1 MKKLTRHG
9 NSWALVIEKP
19 ILDLLHIDPAE
30 TLLDITTDGV
40 SLRITPVR
48 DPARRRKFD
57 AAVRETN
64 RKSGRASKRLAEE

>member
-30 TLLDITTDGV
+30 TLLDITTDGA

-48 DPARRRKFD
+48 DVERRRKFEV
-57 AAVRETN
+57 AVERSHQ
-64 RKSGRASKRLAEE
+64 KFGRMYKRLAE

>member
-30 TLLDITTDGV
+30 TLLDITTDGA

-48 DPARRRKFD
+48 DVERRRKFD
-57 AAVRETN
+57 ATVRETH
-64 RKSGRASKRLAEE
+64 RKFGRALKRLADE